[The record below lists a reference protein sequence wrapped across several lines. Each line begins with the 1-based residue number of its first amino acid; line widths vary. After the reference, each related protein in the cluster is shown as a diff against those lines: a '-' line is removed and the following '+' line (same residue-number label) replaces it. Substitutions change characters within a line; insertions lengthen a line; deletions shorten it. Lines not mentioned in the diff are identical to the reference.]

1 MDCGFPVR
9 ISSGYGGTK
18 KIAKDWAMKKKETV
32 QVAKRVE
39 NLLAPFC
46 TCGGLVL
53 HGISHLRRVAILS
66 GRLANAVGEDV
77 ESAVVMGF
85 LHDCAR
91 RNDKN
96 DIDHARDSEVLAR
109 GLIERFYS
117 HLDVDRICEAIAGH
131 ADGEVTSDP
140 FTGCLWDADR
150 MELKRIGRTIDLDL
164 LSTKVA
170 KRLVRRR
177 QQGVKFKEQVPQGR
191 KPEGLFLVP
200 QPGEGV

>member
-1 MDCGFPVR
+1 
-9 ISSGYGGTK
+9 
-18 KIAKDWAMKKKETV
+18 MKKEKI
-32 QVAKRVE
+32 VE
-39 NLLAPFC
+39 IARQAEELLAPFC

-53 HGISHLRRVAILS
+53 HGVSHLRRVAILS

-96 DIDHARDSEVLAR
+96 DIEHARDSEVLAR
-109 GLIERFYS
+109 GLVERFYP

-177 QQGVKFKEQVPQGR
+177 QQGVKFREQVPQSR
-191 KPEGLFLVP
+191 KPEGLLLVP
-200 QPGEGV
+200 LPGERV